1 MALLHSGLHD
11 SAVSKRHIRYAQR
24 LVDAGYSFDLL
35 TADDHGPAAEVLR
48 AAEATGAS
56 GADTGTEATGAS
68 GTDFAFLPQDSGLI
82 ARSADGQIAAVLAV
96 TAVSFDN
103 GQALLIRALATA
115 EEFRSQGIAT
125 VLAGMA
131 PQVLSAAGLPT
142 RCLLVAAVPEARA
155 TFAHRAGFRV
165 LTPGSE
171 LPVDLGGI
179 DTDVFGEIGDRCWC
193 LKEVK

>member
-11 SAVSKRHIRYAQR
+11 SAVAQRHLRYAQR

-48 AAEATGAS
+48 AAEATV
-56 GADTGTEATGAS
+56 AS
-68 GTDFAFLPQDSGLI
+68 GTAATDAFAFLPQDSGLI
-82 ARSADGQIAAVLAV
+82 ARSPDGQIAAVLAV

-115 EEFRSQGIAT
+115 EEFRSQGLAT

-142 RCLLVAAVPEARA
+142 RCLLVAAASEARA

-171 LPVDLGGI
+171 LPIDLGGI
-179 DTDVFGEIGDRCWC
+179 DTDVFGEVGDRCWC

>member
-11 SAVSKRHIRYAQR
+11 SAVAQRHLRYAQR

-56 GADTGTEATGAS
+56 DADV
-68 GTDFAFLPQDSGLI
+68 AFLPQDSGLI
-82 ARSADGQIAAVLAV
+82 ARSPDGQIAAVLAV

-115 EEFRSQGIAT
+115 EEFRSQGLAT

-142 RCLLVAAVPEARA
+142 RCMLVAAAPEARA

-171 LPVDLGGI
+171 LPIDLGGI

>member
-11 SAVSKRHIRYAQR
+11 SAVAQRHLRYAQR
-24 LVDAGYSFDLL
+24 LVDSGYSFDLL

-56 GADTGTEATGAS
+56 CEDTGTEATGAS
-68 GTDFAFLPQDSGLI
+68 GADFTFLPQDSGLI

-142 RCLLVAAVPEARA
+142 RCLLVAAAPEARA

-179 DTDVFGEIGDRCWC
+179 DTDVFGDIGDRCWC